1 MTGLTFRLSGNTA
14 MFKKRD
20 VNSSIYLTYNHIH
33 KVALLGILGSI
44 IGLDGYG
51 QQYQYNISNDD
62 KMKFPEFYHKL
73 QDLKVAIVPLS
84 SKGYFSKKLQVFN
97 NSVGYASA
105 EEGGNLIVREY
116 WLEYPKWQIYL
127 YSTNQDIM
135 DELKDYLLGGKCVY
149 TPYLGKN
156 DHLAD
161 ITNVKEVEFSIPDKV
176 DKINSLVSMGKIN
189 FTTGSLRNKRKEDMF
204 MFKESLPIGLV
215 SYDNIYVFDT
225 FLYTN
230 QYVKDILEDKCIY
243 SCEGNNLYMF

>member
-33 KVALLGILGSI
+33 KVALLGLIGSI
-44 IGLDGYG
+44 IGLDGYE
-51 QQYQYNISNDD
+51 QQFQHNRSSKD
-62 KMKFPEFYHKL
+62 KMIFPEFYEKL
-73 QDLKVAIVPLS
+73 QDLKVSIVPLS

-97 NSVGYASA
+97 NSVGYASG

-116 WLEYPKWQIYL
+116 WLENPKWQIYL
-127 YSTNQDIM
+127 YNQDSDIM
-135 DELKDYLLGGKCVY
+135 NKLREYILGGKSVY

-161 ITNVKEVEFSIPDKV
+161 ITDVKEVKFSTPN
-176 DKINSLVSMGKIN
+176 KINKIDSLVSMNKIN
-189 FTTGSLRNKRKEDMF
+189 FSNGLMRNLEKKF
-204 MFKESLPIGLV
+204 MFRESLPTGLV
-215 SYDNIYVFDT
+215 PYDNIYTFDT
-225 FLYTN
+225 FVYTN
-230 QYVKDILEDKCIY
+230 QNVKDILEEECIY